1 MELEKVQDPQNPKT
15 RTPQN
20 QTRMFSNVEM
30 EELAI
35 KMYPK
40 EDVSVTQQLKIM
52 RRQEQL
58 GPNISGWNRG
68 LHSITTSI
76 EHMKKYSVD
85 NKTWKEDKTEF

>member
-30 EELAI
+30 EELTI

-52 RRQEQL
+52 RRQE
-58 GPNISGWNRG
+58 
-68 LHSITTSI
+68 
-76 EHMKKYSVD
+76 
-85 NKTWKEDKTEF
+85 